1 VQRILVAVDLSEHS
15 AAVVETAASLAL
27 GPGAELTLVHV
38 AEPDPDFIGYDAGPQ
53 TVRDAHAREFRAAHR
68 RIQELAD
75 GLRER
80 GFAAK
85 ALLVQGPTV
94 ETLVAEARRHRAEV
108 VVMGSHNRGALAK
121 VLLGSASEGVLRAGC
136 CPVLVVPA
144 SRAADAG

>member
-1 VQRILVAVDLSEHS
+1 MAVDFSEAS
-15 AAVVETAASLAL
+15 PEVVEWAARLAL
-27 GPGAELTLVHV
+27 GLRAELTLVHV
-38 AEPDPDFIGYDAGPQ
+38 AEPDPAFVGYDAGPQ
-53 TVRDAHAREFRAAHR
+53 SVRDARAHEFRSAHR

-80 GFAAK
+80 GVSAK

-94 ETLVAEARRHRAEV
+94 ETLVAEARRERAEV
-108 VVMGSHNRGALAK
+108 VVVGSHNRGALAK
-121 VLLGSASEGVLRAGC
+121 ALLGSVSEGVLRAGC

>member
-1 VQRILVAVDLSEHS
+1 MQRILVAVDFSEGS
-15 AAVVETAASLAL
+15 SEVVELAARLAL
-27 GPGAELTLVHV
+27 GLRAELTLVHV
-38 AEPDPDFIGYDAGPQ
+38 EAPDPEFVGYEVGPQ
-53 TVRDAHAREFRAAHR
+53 TVRDAVAHEFRSAHR

-80 GFAAK
+80 GIAAK

-108 VVMGSHNRGALAK
+108 LVVGSHGRGAFAK
-121 VLLGSASEGVLRAGC
+121 ALLGSVSEGLLRAGC

-144 SRAADAG
+144 SPA